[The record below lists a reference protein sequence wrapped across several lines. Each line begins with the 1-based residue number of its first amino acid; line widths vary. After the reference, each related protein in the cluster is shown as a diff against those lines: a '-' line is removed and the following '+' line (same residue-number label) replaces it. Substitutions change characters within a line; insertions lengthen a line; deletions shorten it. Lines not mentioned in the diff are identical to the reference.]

1 MAIVRRVDNVAWL
14 FGYFVVLPFF
24 WLVSALIVVAIVA
37 AVVTV
42 VVRRQARVSAYSD
55 RINP

>member
-1 MAIVRRVDNVAWL
+1 MRRVDDVAWL

-37 AVVTV
+37 VVVTV
-42 VVRRQARVSAYSD
+42 VVHRRSIS
-55 RINP
+55 P